1 MTGVSQTGP
10 RPRPRGRRE
19 GKKLLLRPAPPVVPR
34 SGRRSHVR
42 RRSVSAERL
51 VIANHMLKIPQPLP
65 DVKAKCK
72 NFLRFLKIPRKPLG
86 FPQMARRK
94 PDAAGRNR
102 AMAARIRY
110 FAWEQDAGRAL
121 FCFPAGLLRRSPPM
135 HPASALGALFTSGG
149 RESVPQQG
157 RFLRR
162 KAAHSLPTFPPCGV
176 RKTLFPASGRSR
188 LGVRHSP
195 CRRGPPLRKKGPCA
209 FAHGPFGMRD
219 TSGHCARSIR
229 QTMAE
234 ICPRV
239 MVLAGLK
246 VLVPLEK

>member
-1 MTGVSQTGP
+1 MRKTGNEGKERGLIPIMTGVSQTGP

-121 FCFPAGLLRRSPPM
+121 FCFPAGLLRRSPPCIRR
-135 HPASALGALFTSGG
+135 LLWALFSPPAAGKAFPSKGG
-149 RESVPQQG
+149 S
-157 RFLRR
+157 
-162 KAAHSLPTFPPCGV
+162 
-176 RKTLFPASGRSR
+176 
-188 LGVRHSP
+188 
-195 CRRGPPLRKKGPCA
+195 CA
-209 FAHGPFGMRD
+209 EKQR
-219 TSGHCARSIR
+219 TV
-229 QTMAE
+229 
-234 ICPRV
+234 CPRFPH
-239 MVLAGLK
+239 AASEK
-246 VLVPLEK
+246 RCSPPAAVPAWE

>member
-1 MTGVSQTGP
+1 MQKFSAFFENSQKTAGFSANGPPKARCSGQKPRHGRAGTVFCLGAERGP
-10 RPRPRGRRE
+10 RPLFPSKLAQALPPCIRR
-19 GKKLLLRPAPPVVPR
+19 LLWVF
-34 SGRRSHVR
+34 S
-42 RRSVSAERL
+42 
-51 VIANHMLKIPQPLP
+51 
-65 DVKAKCK
+65 
-72 NFLRFLKIPRKPLG
+72 
-86 FPQMARRK
+86 
-94 PDAAGRNR
+94 
-102 AMAARIRY
+102 
-110 FAWEQDAGRAL
+110 
-121 FCFPAGLLRRSPPM
+121 
-135 HPASALGALFTSGG
+135 FTSGG

-176 RKTLFPASGRSR
+176 RKTLSPASGRSR
-188 LGVRHSP
+188 LGVRRSP

-209 FAHGPFGMRD
+209 FAHGPFGLRD
-219 TSGHCARSIR
+219 ASGHCARSIR